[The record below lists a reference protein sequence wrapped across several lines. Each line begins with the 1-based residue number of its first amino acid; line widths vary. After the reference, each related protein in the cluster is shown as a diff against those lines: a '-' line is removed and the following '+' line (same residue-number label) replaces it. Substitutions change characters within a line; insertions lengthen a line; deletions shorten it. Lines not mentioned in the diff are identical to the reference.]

1 MPKKVEVFALNCQK
15 CRQIEVVATAAVEE
29 SGTDDQIYKI
39 QDTEEMKRRGVDHQ
53 PALFI
58 DGELISEGRLP
69 TVEEIKAL
77 LLQGKIKTEDE
88 MEKKGP

>member
-1 MPKKVEVFALNCQK
+1 MPKKVEVIALSCQK
-15 CRQIEVVATAAVEE
+15 CRQIEVVATAAIEE
-29 SGTDDQIYKI
+29 SGADAEVTKI
-39 QDTEEMKRRGVDHQ
+39 QDSEEMRKRGVERQ

-77 LLQGKIKTEDE
+77 LTQGKIKTEDQVRQRSE
-88 MEKKGP
+88 

>member
-29 SGTDDQIYKI
+29 SGADAEINKI
-39 QDTEEMKRRGVDHQ
+39 QDPEEMKRRGVERQ

-69 TVEEIKAL
+69 SVEEIKAL
-77 LLQGKIKTEDE
+77 LMQGKIKTEGE
-88 MEKKGP
+88 IRKKAP

>member
-1 MPKKVEVFALNCQK
+1 MPEKVEVFALNCQK

-29 SGTDDQIYKI
+29 SGAEAEIYRI
-39 QDTEEMKRRGVDHQ
+39 QDTEEMKKIGVDRQ

-69 TVEEIKAL
+69 SVEEIKAS
-77 LLQGKIKTEDE
+77 DE
-88 MEKKGP
+88 VEKRDP